1 MIYIYIHPLVNK
13 QLDPENKQFLTETN
27 LPTPMNGRVYVKL
40 LKGTCDI
47 YIWFGIFPE
56 YGDGISPEFEQEN
69 LVDI

>member
-1 MIYIYIHPLVNK
+1 M
-13 QLDPENKQFLTETN
+13 DPENNQFLTETN
-27 LPTPMNGRVYVKL
+27 LPTPMNGRVYVNL

-47 YIWFGIFPE
+47 YVYIYVYIYIQFGIFPE